1 MLKRYLI
8 TFTVVLSIGWAQNSI
23 ASQFSNTF
31 ADVAEKV
38 NPSVVTI
45 LAKKEIERDSYHRN
59 NPFNDLFP
67 QDNFNQN
74 FQARALGSG
83 VIVDKESG
91 YVLTNNH
98 VVENMDEI
106 TVKLIDKR
114 EFEAEV
120 VGTDP
125 KSDLAIIRIEAFDL
139 IAVDLGDSDK
149 LRVGEWV
156 LAIGSPFT
164 ENLSHTVTAGI
175 ISALGRSNIISG
187 DNYEDFIQTDT
198 AINPGNS
205 GGALVNLDGALIGI
219 NTAIATGGFERSNR
233 GVGFAIPVNMARKVM
248 DDLINE
254 GRVIR
259 SWLGVYIQDLDDA
272 TARAM
277 GLDTRDGALIGDVV
291 NNSPAEKSGIEI
303 GDIITTFDGKNI
315 TGSAN
320 LKNIVSSS
328 KPDKRYTVELL
339 RDGKKKKYYI
349 TLEELPEN
357 PRTLARVESEIES
370 ELGFQVED
378 VTSNLL
384 REYEIDEDVVGVVV
398 TNIDRRSEAFS
409 AGLRPGDVITRV
421 GRQNVDSIKGFY
433 KLIDSETRGNTVLF
447 LVKRKDISRFLTL
460 EM

>member
-1 MLKRYLI
+1 MLKRCLI
-8 TFTVVLSIGWAQNSI
+8 TFTVILSIGWAQSSI
-23 ASQFSNTF
+23 VSQFSNTF

-45 LAKKEIERDSYHRN
+45 LAKKEIKRNSYHRN

-83 VIVDKESG
+83 VIVDSENG

-114 EFEAEV
+114 EFEAEI

-233 GVGFAIPVNMARKVM
+233 GVGFAIPVNMVRKVM
-248 DDLINE
+248 NDLISE

-259 SWLGVYIQDLDDA
+259 AWLGVYIQDLDDA

-303 GDIITTFDGKNI
+303 GDIITTFDGKDI
-315 TGSAN
+315 SGSAN

-339 RDGKKKKYYI
+339 RDGKKKKYFI

-357 PRTLARVESEIES
+357 PRTLARVESEVEN

-378 VTSNLL
+378 VTVQLL
-384 REYEIDEDVVGVVV
+384 REYEISEDVEGVVV
-398 TNIDRRSEAFS
+398 THIDRRSDAFS

-421 GRQNVDSIKGFY
+421 GRQNVVSIEDFY
-433 KLIDSETRGNTVLF
+433 KLIDSETRGNIVLF

>member
-45 LAKKEIERDSYHRN
+45 LTKKEIERDSYHQN

-175 ISALGRSNIISG
+175 VSALGRSNIISG